1 MSRNLFNTRTQQ
13 LEEVEF
19 TVDLNNEIVATF
31 EDGEIIKFPAG
42 LTKNE
47 FETLIVQHEQANV
60 GQEIITPED
69 EELTEAERQNSL
81 DLIEDSTSEED
92 KNHVPQANSDE

>member
-19 TVDLNNEIVATF
+19 TVDPNNEIVATF
-31 EDGEIIKFPAG
+31 KDGGIIKFPAG
-42 LTKNE
+42 LTRNE
-47 FETLIVQHEQANV
+47 FETLIVQHEQANA

-69 EELTEAERQNSL
+69 EEIAEAERQNSL
-81 DLIEDSTSEED
+81 DLIEDSTSEGD
-92 KNHVPQANSDE
+92 KDHVPHPDSDD